1 MCGIFGYVGKK
12 SSVDIT
18 IDGLKRLEYRGY
30 DSAGIAGVKNG
41 ALHTVKSEGKI
52 AQLLETAQD
61 SNLNLDVAIGHTR
74 WATHGKPCTLNAHPH
89 YDFDQSLAIVHNG
102 IIENFGALKQDLLS
116 KGYKFR
122 SETDSEVIAYLISDL
137 YSGDLL
143 QAVYET
149 VQKLDGALA
158 LAVVHKDHPD
168 TIVAVSRHSPLVLA
182 DINGEFYLAS
192 DPHAFVGK
200 DIDLIFLD
208 QDELAV
214 ITETGIAIY
223 DSKLQSIEKVATPY
237 TLENNEIDL
246 GHYEH
251 YMLKEIFDQ
260 PTSLRS
266 AMQGRMDEEYG
277 TAIFE
282 ELSFS
287 SQEMQEISRILILG
301 CGTSWHAG
309 CIGLSL
315 FEGLSRIPSEVE
327 IASEFR
333 YTNPIIDKNTLVIA
347 ISQSGETADTIAALR
362 EVKAKGAKTL
372 GICNKEHST
381 LARETDS
388 CIFLH
393 AGPEISVASTKAFT
407 SQITILGLLSLYLAR
422 LRHMGK
428 VYGCRIIQ
436 ELKRLPA
443 QVEDIL
449 ARSDEIEALASKYV
463 DCNRYFFL
471 GRRFMYPTSLEA
483 ALKLK
488 EISYID
494 ATGYPAGELKHGPIA
509 LIEPGITVVGLCGNI
524 QTLDKMQSNLQ
535 EVKARGCDLL
545 VFAPKSKQVEFTL
558 ADDLFLMPETQDH
571 VAPILYAVAT
581 QLFAYYVA
589 KQRGTEI
596 DQPRNLAKSVTVE

>member
-1 MCGIFGYVGKK
+1 MCGIFGYIGKK

-30 DSAGIAGVKNG
+30 DSAGIAGVHKG
-41 ALHTVKSEGKI
+41 ELKSVKAQGKI
-52 AQLLETAQD
+52 AELLSTSKEND
-61 SNLNLDVAIGHTR
+61 LSLDLAIGHTR
-74 WATHGKPCTLNAHPH
+74 WATHGKPSTENAHPH
-89 YDFDQSLAIVHNG
+89 FDFDQTCAIVHNG
-102 IIENFGALKQDLLS
+102 IIENFSDIKKKLIE
-116 KGYKFR
+116 KGHVFI
-122 SETDSEVIAYLISDL
+122 SETDSEVIAHLVRDKYT
-137 YSGDLL
+137 GDLL
-143 QAVYET
+143 KAVHAALQE
-149 VQKLDGALA
+149 LEGALA
-158 LAVVHKDHPD
+158 IAVVHKDHPD
-168 TIVAVSRHSPLVLA
+168 MIVAASRHSPLALA
-182 DINGEFYLAS
+182 DIDGEYYLAS
-192 DPHAFVGK
+192 DPNAFVGE
-200 DIDLIFLD
+200 DIDVIFLD
-208 QDELAV
+208 QDEIAV
-214 ITETGIAIY
+214 MTDTGIAIY
-223 DSKLQSIEKVATPY
+223 NRALESIEKVPAQF
-237 TLENNEIDL
+237 TLKEREIDL
-246 GHYEH
+246 GTYEH
-251 YMLKEIFDQ
+251 YMLKEIYEQ
-260 PTSLRS
+260 PTSLRH

-277 TAIFE
+277 TALFN
-282 ELSFS
+282 ELSFT
-287 SQEMQEISRILILG
+287 SQEMQEVSRILILG

-333 YTNPIIDKNTLVIA
+333 YTNPIIDNNTLVIA

-388 CIFLH
+388 CILLH

-407 SQITILGLLSLYLAR
+407 SQITVLGLLALYLAR

-449 ARSDEIEALASKYV
+449 ARADEIHALAQKYK

-509 LIEPGITVVGLCGNI
+509 LIEPGITVVGLVGNI
-524 QTLDKMQSNLQ
+524 QTFDKMLSNLQ

-545 VFAPKSKQVEFTL
+545 VFAPKSKKEYIDI
-558 ADDLFLMPETQDH
+558 ADDLFLLPETQDH

-589 KQRGTEI
+589 KERGTEI